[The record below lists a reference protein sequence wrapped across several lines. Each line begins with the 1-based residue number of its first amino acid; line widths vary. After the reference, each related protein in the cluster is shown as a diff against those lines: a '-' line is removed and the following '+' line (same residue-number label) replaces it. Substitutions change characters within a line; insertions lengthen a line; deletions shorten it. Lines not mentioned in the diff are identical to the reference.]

1 MKRIPI
7 PDAEAMEHR
16 QRTAVLPPRPS
27 SARCGRRCWA
37 HAGEALDSRRAFEAA
52 SAYDQDSVI
61 EFLKTLQVPAP
72 GHTRV
77 VPSCAECRYE
87 SVDAPT
93 IGRRARVQ
101 ASEPTGLSSQH
112 IRTGLRLA

>member
-72 GHTRV
+72 GT
-77 VPSCAECRYE
+77 PELS
-87 SVDAPT
+87 
-93 IGRRARVQ
+93 RRARNADMK
-101 ASEPTGLSSQH
+101 ASTRQP
-112 IRTGLRLA
+112 